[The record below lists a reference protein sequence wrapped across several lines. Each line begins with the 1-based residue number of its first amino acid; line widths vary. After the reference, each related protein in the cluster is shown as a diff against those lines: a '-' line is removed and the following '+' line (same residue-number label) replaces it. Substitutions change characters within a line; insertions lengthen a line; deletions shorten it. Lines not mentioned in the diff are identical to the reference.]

1 MPEKRPGHQN
11 RKEENTITNSRSI
24 IIPGLE
30 APGRCALTD
39 AVIEMGNKAFNWFYE
54 TFLPKPFAS
63 MLREMN
69 KVSDRP
75 GLGAEPA
82 PVGVKL
88 YFIAKFCVVFLVRF
102 IKPFIA
108 LFSFSRGKRKSR

>member
-1 MPEKRPGHQN
+1 MPEKLPGHQN
-11 RKEENTITNSRSI
+11 RKEENTITNSNSI
-24 IIPGLE
+24 IIRGLG

-39 AVIEMGNKAFNWFYE
+39 GVIAMGNSIE
-54 TFLPKPFAS
+54 VVLVQTFLNTLSS

-75 GLGAEPA
+75 GLGAEPV

-88 YFIAKFCVVFLVRF
+88 
-102 IKPFIA
+102 
-108 LFSFSRGKRKSR
+108 LFYC